1 MANLINSNK
10 VTIIIGEKP
19 SRGNSLMPNLFLSI
33 RATPRKTDAI
43 ETGARGGRVTFVKT
57 LLLGR
62 RGCVKGP
69 AR

>member
-33 RATPRKTDAI
+33 RATPRKTALDAI

-57 LLLGR
+57 GVR
-62 RGCVKGP
+62 
-69 AR
+69 